1 LASEPGNI
9 ENIALKVFFN
19 LYFLFY
25 LDNAI
30 WDYNKCMCDW
40 DKSNLI
46 IYFPQFIGCT
56 QNHRTAWQNTGRG
69 RDRRKWNM

>member
-1 LASEPGNI
+1 MDSSNNADDEDLASEPGNI

-30 WDYNKCMCDW
+30 
-40 DKSNLI
+40 
-46 IYFPQFIGCT
+46 
-56 QNHRTAWQNTGRG
+56 
-69 RDRRKWNM
+69 